1 MNSAAPAVS
10 RILISSVISLLFA
23 CAAGSKAQGNQ
34 PVGKDVV
41 YKTVDGKTMHLYISS
56 PPESIS
62 GPHAAIVFFHG
73 AAGPQGRP
81 RSSTGK
87 RLRSPR
93 WVSAAG
99 RLPCPARVTPANA
112 SRS

>member
-10 RILISSVISLLFA
+10 RILIRSVISLLFA

-41 YKTVDGKTMHLYISS
+41 YKTVDGKTMHLYVSS

-73 AAGPQGRP
+73 GGGTAGAPAQFNRQATSLAALGICRRPAPLP
-81 RSSTGK
+81 RSSN
-87 RLRSPR
+87 
-93 WVSAAG
+93 
-99 RLPCPARVTPANA
+99 PC
-112 SRS
+112 